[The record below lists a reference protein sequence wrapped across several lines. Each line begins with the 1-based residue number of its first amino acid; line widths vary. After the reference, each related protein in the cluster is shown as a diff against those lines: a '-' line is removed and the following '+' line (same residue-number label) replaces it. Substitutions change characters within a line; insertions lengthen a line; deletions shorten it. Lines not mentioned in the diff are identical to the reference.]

1 MAVDVH
7 WPSID
12 EAWAANNI
20 EFPFEFRPAAGAEA
34 PPGGDPRED
43 LTDLVDELNEEAAER
58 WPDTNPYV
66 EGGVD
71 TFAGGAMALMDACG
85 EDGEVQT
92 YLQELADGMTRRGW
106 SGQLRGAP
114 RVEVPEW
121 STSTDGAGRAIGVF
135 LRFIPVP
142 PRDGDR
148 RHETLDETDAAS
160 LRDVADRWASL
171 PSTQVVLWRSEFVEE
186 APRHGLGPILIHAV
200 RRNGQA
206 ELRWVDTPSRSVR
219 TIDVGYGPLAV
230 LALAS
235 RTESWQAR
243 LDTLTDVL
251 RQLAPRLE
259 VGLTDVTGP
268 SIVSWSGLRTAEHPA
283 IYPGIRSSTDD
294 MNRVRDHV
302 PDAYG
307 LQVLTSRHLEK
318 AHDLSA
324 WVITDLGNDRHL
336 VQHPDPA
343 AWFAHDHPDPDVL
356 AAARRD
362 FGDLILT
369 PEAYAAIR
377 RA

>member
-7 WPSID
+7 WPSIH

-20 EFPFEFRPAAGAEA
+20 EFPIEFRPAHGAEA
-34 PPGGDPRED
+34 PPGADPRED
-43 LTDLVDELNEEAAER
+43 LTDLADELNEEAAER

-71 TFAGGAMALMDACG
+71 TFAGGAMALMDAAG

-106 SGQLRGAP
+106 IGQLRGAP

-121 STSTDGAGRAIGVF
+121 STSTDGAGRAIGIF

-243 LDTLTDVL
+243 LDALTDVL
-251 RQLAPRLE
+251 RQLSPRLE
-259 VGLTDVTGP
+259 VGLIDVAGP
-268 SIVSWSGLRTAEHPA
+268 SIVSWSGLRAAPHLEATGVMTQ
-283 IYPGIRSSTDD
+283 ID
-294 MNRVRDHV
+294 RDLAREYL

-307 LQVLTSRHLEK
+307 LQVLTSRHLAK

-324 WVITDLGNDRHL
+324 WMVIDLGNDRHL

-377 RA
+377 GA